1 MKDRIQNQYSGE
13 KLEQEMQT
21 LDNIYTKAKE
31 EIANSYAENIGG
43 FYESLGQSGVAEDMR
58 ESIIAAIDNKVNEY
72 TSYLKKNDI
81 YAGITEPN
89 KQWLKQDD
97 GYMAARLREYV
108 TSSSVD
114 KSTTHNISSN
124 DKALYS
130 AKDLAFSVIYVF
142 SKLNYLL
149 ILTIMLFHNCNVNTD
164 KQFKYSHLLLFLTN

>member
-72 TSYLKKNDI
+72 TSYLEKK
-81 YAGITEPN
+81 
-89 KQWLKQDD
+89 
-97 GYMAARLREYV
+97 
-108 TSSSVD
+108 
-114 KSTTHNISSN
+114 
-124 DKALYS
+124 
-130 AKDLAFSVIYVF
+130 
-142 SKLNYLL
+142 
-149 ILTIMLFHNCNVNTD
+149 
-164 KQFKYSHLLLFLTN
+164 